1 MEKLLHWR
9 VDSVPLP
16 WGTIGTPSMIPSV
29 EVPRKI
35 HTRKGK
41 KNDELQWRRAGRH
54 GA

>member
-29 EVPRKI
+29 EVKSI
-35 HTRKGK
+35 LGK
-41 KNDELQWRRAGRH
+41 ERKNDELQWRRAGRH